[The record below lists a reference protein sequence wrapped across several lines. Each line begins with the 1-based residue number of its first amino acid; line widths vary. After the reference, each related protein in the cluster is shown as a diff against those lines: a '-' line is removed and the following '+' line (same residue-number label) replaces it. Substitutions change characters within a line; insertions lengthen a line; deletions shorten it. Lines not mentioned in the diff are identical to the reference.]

1 MAEAKNYFAWQASLI
16 KPHLGQRVVE
26 VGCGAGNFTNFL
38 LDRELVIALDPDPG
52 ALAAHRER
60 FGARP
65 NLRLIRAAAADVRG
79 LDPFSPDSCVCLNV
93 LEHVADD
100 FEAIRAM
107 ASILPR
113 GGKIVLWVPALPALY
128 GPIDRNLGHHRRYRK
143 ADLHA
148 LARDAS
154 LTIAKLHHV
163 NLAGSLGWWM
173 NARILRLQEQ
183 SPAQIRFFDR
193 YVVPPMAVLERIV
206 APPFGQSL
214 FAVLLKP

>member
-1 MAEAKNYFAWQASLI
+1 MREAKNYFAWQASLI

-38 LDRELVIALDPDPG
+38 LDRELVIALDPDAE

-65 NLRLIRAAAADVRG
+65 NLRLIRGGAADVRA
-79 LDPFSPDSCVCLNV
+79 LDRFSPDSAVYLNV

-100 FEAIRAM
+100 AEAIRAM

-113 GGKIVLWVPALPALY
+113 GATIVLWVPALPALY
-128 GPIDRNLGHHRRYRK
+128 GPIDRNLGHYRRYRK
-143 ADLHA
+143 ADLYA
-148 LARDAS
+148 LARAAS
-154 LTIAKLHHV
+154 LTIVRLHYA
-163 NLAGSLGWWM
+163 NLAGALGWWV
-173 NARILRLQEQ
+173 NARVFKLQEQ

-193 YVVPPMAVLERIV
+193 YIVPPMAVLERIA
-206 APPFGQSL
+206 APPLGQSL
-214 FAVLLKP
+214 FAVLEKP